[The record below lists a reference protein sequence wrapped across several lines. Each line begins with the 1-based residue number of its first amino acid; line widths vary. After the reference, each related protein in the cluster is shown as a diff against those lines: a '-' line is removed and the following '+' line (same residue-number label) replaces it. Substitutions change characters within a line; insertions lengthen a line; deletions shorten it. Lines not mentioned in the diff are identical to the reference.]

1 MVQERITLEDCKRKA
16 AQDILGKMEIELMS
30 YESQLQNDI
39 RFWNEACRRGVK
51 DSWENRWNTRR
62 KLGELYNELAAVSEM
77 QIDLVQDD
85 WMTSW
90 KENFGEDILIEGGA
104 ITGYKGAFTLPILCE
119 MRNDQDYF
127 IVSETFKPT
136 VIDNSTNP
144 L

>member
-16 AQDILGKMEIELMS
+16 ALDILDKMEKELMS
-30 YESQLQNDI
+30 YESQI
-39 RFWNEACRRGVK
+39 RFWNEAYHRGDK
-51 DSWENRWNTRR
+51 DTWENRWKTRR
-62 KLGELYNELAAVSEM
+62 KLGELYNKLVAVSEM
-77 QIDLVQDD
+77 QIELVQDD

-90 KENFGEDILIEGGA
+90 KEKFGEDILIEGGA
-104 ITGYKGAFTLPILCE
+104 ITGYKAAFTLPILCE

-127 IVSETFKPT
+127 IISETFKPT